1 MHLSLRI
8 TIARKLVL
16 FALDEFKVVDTL
28 RNKLLKGHIVLV
40 SLAVLWVCSIAGFGY
55 LIRYDMEEGS
65 TGALAVGWPSQT
77 RLSLGEQGKT
87 LVVFL
92 HPQCP
97 CSMATVTELAKV
109 VDHYRAPLKIYAD
122 IANSY
127 LDSTTKQLKCVGE
140 SQPGATRLVKYV
152 SEIPGV
158 QLVPDPDSK
167 IATAFGAETSGYTML
182 YNQHGKL
189 VFAGGITSSRGH
201 EGDNDS
207 ADSLIAALKG
217 ESSRATSAPVFGCR
231 L

>member
-1 MHLSLRI
+1 M
-8 TIARKLVL
+8 RKLVL
-16 FALDEFKVVDTL
+16 FALDEFKVVNTL
-28 RNKLLKGHIVLV
+28 RSKLLKGHIVLV

-65 TGALAVGWPSQT
+65 TGVVAAGWPSQT
-77 RLSLGEQGKT
+77 PLSLEGQGNT

-127 LDSTTKQLKCVGE
+127 LDSKTKQLKCVGE

-158 QLVPDPDSK
+158 QLVSDPDSK

-189 VFAGGITSSRGH
+189 LFAGGITSSRGH

-217 ESSRATSAPVFGCR
+217 ESNRAASAPVFGCR